1 MRIDELWGELEN
13 TRGATGN
20 RGDARAGTWALRLA
34 KPDPA
39 CPLHVGLELGTGRR
53 GLLLQVERRLVP
65 AKRVWPACR
74 GLEVLAVPTGGRDAL
89 FGVALKDNRQ
99 ADVFTVLA
107 EDLARRVTEPGSPT
121 ARVSALLGGLAR
133 WQKFLAALLEGL
145 TDEQQRG
152 LWGELYFLRGRLLPA
167 LGAAAVNGWKG
178 GEHAHQDFQLAGG
191 AVEVKT
197 ALAKEPQT
205 VRITSER
212 QLDPRRWPALFLHV
226 LALDVREADE
236 TLPAMVGSIRSVLS
250 RDTAGLER
258 FEDELLQYG
267 YLDAHAPSYVGRG
280 YVVRSAKFFRVGP
293 KFPCLVE
300 ADLPAGV
307 GDVKY
312 GLNVGACEPFKVK
325 PDAVV
330 AALTA
335 GAEPKKGRRSHA

>member
-1 MRIDELWGELEN
+1 MRIDELWHELEN
-13 TRGATGN
+13 ARSMAGN
-20 RGDARAGTWALRLA
+20 RTDARAGAWALRLA

-39 CPLHVGLELGTGRR
+39 CALHVGLELGTGRR

-74 GLEVLAVPTGGRDAL
+74 GLEVIAVPTSGRDAL
-89 FGVALKDNRQ
+89 FGVALKDDRQ

-107 EDLARRVTEPGSPT
+107 EDLARRVTEASNPT

-152 LWGELYFLRGRLLPA
+152 LWGELNLLKFHLLPTF
-167 LGAAAVNGWKG
+167 GTPAVNGWKG
-178 GEHAHQDFQLAGG
+178 GQRAHQDFQLPGG

-197 ALAKEPQT
+197 TLAKEPQT

-226 LALDVREADE
+226 LALDIREADE

-250 RDTAGLER
+250 RDTAALER

-267 YLDAHAPSYVGRG
+267 YLDAHAPSYAGRS
-280 YVVRSAKFFRVGP
+280 YVVRSAKFFQVGP
-293 KFPCLVE
+293 TFPCLVE
-300 ADLPAGV
+300 EDLPAGV
-307 GDVKY
+307 GDVRY
-312 GLNVGACEPFKVK
+312 ALNVGACEPFKVK

-335 GAEPKKGRRSHA
+335 GAQPKKGRRSRA